1 MVLHK
6 RKYHTLHNK
15 QQITLKKIGDLA
27 AYQCMTP
34 DACVSALNLALD
46 NKCSC
51 VCVAPPTQIMP
62 YTHNT
67 VSTVHIAVG
76 VAKLDLEFIAR
87 SLRYSTYDRKRFA
100 AITIRISNPKIT
112 ALLFS
117 SGKLVVTGAVSKQMA
132 MNATRQIIGNLR
144 RLYRLSSMSY
154 SRHLIQNIV
163 CNVCVPD
170 IMTIDISRIYKEH
183 NNLCTY
189 QPKIFPG
196 LIFRPS
202 RSPIVL
208 LVFKSSRIIVTGTT
222 FLRLRLAC
230 SESPTLTHKRLAC
243 VLICTH
249 ASQADGLIA
258 TSSSALTRSSRCSKS
273 TLCRCTH
280 CLRPPTLRV
289 RKTSVPT
296 LSGHRD
302 THARLP
308 CTKQTGVV
316 VFIEFEHR
324 SCKELQDENRA

>member
-1 MVLHK
+1 MVFHK
-6 RKYHTLHNK
+6 RKYHTLHSK
-15 QQITLKKIGDLA
+15 QQITLKHIDGLS
-27 AYQCMTP
+27 AYQSMAP
-34 DACVSALNLALD
+34 AACVAALNTALD

-51 VCVAPPTQIMP
+51 VCFAPPMQIMP

-76 VAKLDLEFIAR
+76 TVKLDLEFIAR

-144 RLYRLSSMSY
+144 RLYRLSRMSY
-154 SRHLIQNIV
+154 SHHLIQNIV
-163 CNVCVPD
+163 CNVCVPN
-170 IMTIDISRIYKEH
+170 IMTIDISRIYKDR

-208 LVFKSSRIIVTGTT
+208 LIFKSSRIIVTG
-222 FLRLRLAC
+222 
-230 SESPTLTHKRLAC
+230 
-243 VLICTH
+243 CT
-249 ASQADGLIA
+249 
-258 TSSSALTRSSRCSKS
+258 
-273 TLCRCTH
+273 
-280 CLRPPTLRV
+280 RPPTARAPAATDPLGCRGRRAHVRRHFDGVRRDLLRARV
-289 RKTSVPT
+289 
-296 LSGHRD
+296 LLCAH
-302 THARLP
+302 THGPGAARGGA
-308 CTKQTGVV
+308 CRGRGGRGQA
-316 VFIEFEHR
+316 
-324 SCKELQDENRA
+324 RAQAHC

>member
-1 MVLHK
+1 MSTHGIVLHK

-76 VAKLDLEFIAR
+76 VVKLDLEFIAR

-222 FLRLRLAC
+222 FVRSRLAC
-230 SESPTLTHKRLAC
+230 SESVHPTLAHKRLAC

-249 ASQADGLIA
+249 ASQADALIA

-273 TLCRCTH
+273 TLCRCTR
-280 CLRPPTLRV
+280 CLRPPTRRV
-289 RKTSVPT
+289 RKASR
-296 LSGHRD
+296 HRD
-302 THARLP
+302 THAKA
-308 CTKQTGVV
+308 CVH
-316 VFIEFEHR
+316 EA
-324 SCKELQDENRA
+324 NRCGSIY